1 MFNVEKLGIGLGC
14 ATQTSDLFLLNMLTI
29 LCRLA
34 EREIVKLAKEKEVE
48 IQHVHR
54 RVLEQFIRKAVHEVS
69 WSFEL
74 AACTSAD

>member
-1 MFNVEKLGIGLGC
+1 
-14 ATQTSDLFLLNMLTI
+14 MLTI

-54 RVLEQFIRKAVHEVS
+54 RVLEQLIRKAVHEVS